1 MLRPSLALGGT
12 ELYLLIN
19 RHCIGY
25 ERLRL
30 QYCLDLS
37 GLESS
42 NIAKK
47 ETHLTNCRT
56 YCKAVVG

>member
-12 ELYLLIN
+12 ELYLLID

-37 GLESS
+37 GL
-42 NIAKK
+42 
-47 ETHLTNCRT
+47 
-56 YCKAVVG
+56 